1 MQMKN
6 KATRLLFL
14 LTVSTCFLQ
23 LNAQEKLSIN
33 NVYKMSVR
41 SSGTIISEDQI
52 KGYYLF
58 FKSDKIDKRTNEY
71 TLQIVD
77 ANLNKVKD
85 IKFQD
90 SKKIYLLESS
100 YNGSSLVFMLRQ
112 R

>member
-6 KATRLLFL
+6 NPIKFLFL
-14 LTVSTCFLQ
+14 FTVSLCVIKSY
-23 LNAQEKLSIN
+23 AQDKLSIN

-41 SSGTIISEDQI
+41 SAGTIISDDQI
-52 KGYYLF
+52 KGYFLF
-58 FKSDKIDKRTNEY
+58 FKSDKIDRRTNEY

-90 SKKIYLLESS
+90 SKKNIPA
-100 YNGSSLVFMLRQ
+100 GVFL
-112 R
+112 